1 MRLCW
6 GSLNCASRAWQA
18 DSDICAFILHNLDMN
33 DILFHNA
40 TVVNGGRR
48 FHGFVAIKGELI
60 SAVGE
65 GEPSPEMIEDS
76 METVDLKK
84 KMIMPGV
91 IDDQVHFR
99 EPGLTHKADMSSES
113 RTALAGGVTS
123 FMDMPNCKPPTVTV
137 EAWRDKMERAEK
149 SSAVN
154 YAFWMGAT
162 NDNTEVLSGA
172 DYSKMRGAGC
182 KPHCA
187 CDHPAD
193 HCKAGCQKRG
203 VPGAALEW
211 HCSQRGEAVRAQPDS
226 PGDGSIYPDRGCPG
240 GKPAGC
246 MSDSL

>member
-1 MRLCW
+1 
-6 GSLNCASRAWQA
+6 
-18 DSDICAFILHNLDMN
+18 MN

-40 TVVNGGRR
+40 TVVNGGRS

-76 METVDLKK
+76 RETVDLKN

-99 EPGLTHKADMSSES
+99 EPGLTHKADMGSES
-113 RTALAGGVTS
+113 RAALAGGVTS

-172 DYSKMRGAGC
+172 DYSKIPGVKVFLGASTGNMLVDDEEALNAIFSLG
-182 KPHCA
+182 KIVAIHSEDEGIIRANISEARKKYGDQVPVSE
-187 CDHPAD
+187 HPK
-193 HCKAGCQKRG
+193 H
-203 VPGAALEW
+203 
-211 HCSQRGEAVRAQPDS
+211 
-226 PGDGSIYPDRGCPG
+226 
-240 GKPAGC
+240 
-246 MSDSL
+246 